1 LIDAPAPSERLAYE
15 PLGVAHMPLLAAWAD
30 PELYRWIGDAPTLAQ
45 VASRVSR
52 ITTRPPPPG
61 ELWRNWVARR
71 RADDACVGVVEATIC
86 ENEDAASPPPAVPG
100 QGQIVRPT
108 ERPGRHA
115 LLAYFVFAAFQRRGY
130 AREACAAALA
140 HLHAHHAVR
149 SVVASVDTRNLASQ
163 RLVEALGFVRED
175 GLFAADPIGGEP
187 AWDFRYRLV
196 LPDR

>member
-30 PELYRWIGDAPTLAQ
+30 PGLYRWIGDAPTLAQ

-71 RADDACVGVVEATIC
+71 LDDAACVGVVEAPIC
-86 ENEDAASPPPAVPG
+86 ENEDAAGPAPAVSAPTP
-100 QGQIVRPT
+100 IARP
-108 ERPGRHA
+108 RQRRRRHA
-115 LLAYFVFAAFQRRGY
+115 LLAYFVFATFQRRGY
-130 AREACAAALA
+130 ARESCAAVIA
-140 HLHAHHAVR
+140 HLRAHHAVR
-149 SVVASVDTRNLASQ
+149 SVGASVDTRNVASQ

-187 AWDFRYRLV
+187 AWDFRYRLA
-196 LPDR
+196 LPD